1 MVVISM
7 EVLLWSGRVKFGG
20 LWGLWGLWVL
30 CGWLVK
36 VIMFVFMAVKVEIGF
51 GCKELEY
58 V

>member
-1 MVVISM
+1 M